1 MRKKFVQTL
10 AARQL
15 EYGSHIRA
23 QDDMD
28 CDKQTEHQQ
37 QQPDGSSE
45 EIIEILDDDQE
56 VELMME
62 RHRKYHPRKYVNL
75 QHPPSKIYYD
85 KIDKI
90 VSPLGDK
97 EDQEDEDERN
107 QLVIEESHPRE
118 LNNNSVSSS
127 SLASSVSGGHDDR
140 TLSPGSAIPRNEE
153 EALLLQE
160 YHYRQLY
167 GYGSHLAL
175 HTVAPGGRP
184 SSRDL
189 QQPHQ
194 KRLKRASQRPSSD
207 LPGSL
212 MGPPTYPHPTHPAV
226 YERTNPYGH
235 RSVPYD
241 RNPVHSHVPYY
252 RRKEERR
259 MSVHSAPRASQ
270 VETNGVFVVPGSR
283 KEERSKRETKSNS
296 AFSPPRD
303 TPQSTSHNS
312 HHTSA
317 GPPSLAAPP
326 VTETSAIVTPHT
338 PPYYQQPQAYHRSSS
353 TGRSKSTETN
363 SYLALE
369 DWYRSGG
376 VPPPHMLTT
385 ADLQSLYY
393 YHYYFNKMAA
403 SSVYHH
409 PYRDHTLPSTATTVG
424 LTQSAIG
431 AMSTVPPMAGTAMV
445 ESTYPPPQYGF
456 AKGPSDQPSLYG
468 TQQPYDYA
476 PYHTV
481 LAKSGFIP
489 TPSGQSQSAIASTVP
504 ASSVSSSPPAEIIRP
519 SVINHTQIST
529 TVPQNVP
536 RTVPINLVHRPTPS
550 QGVTVAT
557 EQTNAYPSNGAT
569 SRGEQEPPQPRILP
583 ARPLPTRPRAAIVE
597 QQEGSKRHA
606 GDSDRASGATTTQ
619 VAVSTAATVANN
631 ASQIVPSVGSSSV
644 PPKPK
649 APPKVEESSAKKT
662 AEANPPVAPS
672 AVSRSEASPPP
683 APASAPVPPPPTQSR
698 PRGRPPGTKNKESAK
713 AVAARASVPGPEP
726 KVIVP
731 PAPVVVR
738 DVPELSP
745 AAISARV
752 ECMKQEI
759 DIFLNRRRTEVITTM
774 RLYSTGRLEYAGLLH
789 EMKRHT
795 IVYRDFLMVA
805 YELMKRARLHGF
817 VRDPPIELDYCWKS
831 PPQEFADYFA
841 QNEQCSMGFVKE
853 NFDFL
858 ALIVDNLLK
867 QYIDPLKYFLLTYVL
882 GLRPK

>member
-23 QDDMD
+23 QEDMD
-28 CDKQTEHQQ
+28 CDKQTEQQ
-37 QQPDGSSE
+37 QHQTDGSSE

-107 QLVIEESHPRE
+107 QLVIEESSPRE
-118 LNNNSVSSS
+118 LNNNSISSS
-127 SLASSVSGGHDDR
+127 SLSSSVSGAHDDR
-140 TLSPGSAIPRNEE
+140 TLSPGNAIPRTEE

-160 YHYRQLY
+160 YHYRRLY

-194 KRLKRASQRPSSD
+194 KRLKRASQKSSSD

-212 MGPPTYPHPTHPAV
+212 MGPPAYPHPSHSAG

-241 RNPVHSHVPYY
+241 RNQSQSHVPYY

-259 MSVHSAPRASQ
+259 MSVHSVPRASQ
-270 VETNGVFVVPGSR
+270 GETNGVFGVSGSR
-283 KEERSKRETKSNS
+283 KEERAKRESKSNS
-296 AFSPPRD
+296 AFSPPLD
-303 TPQSTSHNS
+303 APQSTSHNS
-312 HHTSA
+312 HHASA
-317 GPPSLAAPP
+317 APLSLAVPP

-338 PPYYQQPQAYHRSSS
+338 PPYYQQQQAYHRSSS
-353 TGRSKSTETN
+353 TGRSKSTEAN

-376 VPPPHMLTT
+376 VPPPHMLTA

-424 LTQSAIG
+424 LTPAIG
-431 AMSTVPPMAGTAMV
+431 AMSTVPPMAGTALV
-445 ESTYPPPQYGF
+445 ESTYPPPHYGF
-456 AKGPSDQPSLYG
+456 AKGPSDQPPLYG
-468 TQQPYDYA
+468 SHQPYDYA

-481 LAKSGFIP
+481 LAKSGYMP

-504 ASSVSSSPPAEIIRP
+504 ASSVSSSPPADIIRP
-519 SVINHTQIST
+519 SVINHTHIST

-550 QGVTVAT
+550 QGGMVAA
-557 EQTNAYPSNGAT
+557 EHMNAFQSPAT
-569 SRGEQEPPQPRILP
+569 SRGEQEPQQPKILP
-583 ARPLPTRPRAAIVE
+583 ARPMPTRPRITTVE
-597 QQEGSKRHA
+597 QQEGSKRYA
-606 GDSDRASGATTTQ
+606 GDSERASGVTSQ
-619 VAVSTAATVANN
+619 VVVSTAAVNN

-644 PPKPK
+644 PSKPS
-649 APPKVEESSAKKT
+649 PKVPQKGADSSAKKT
-662 AEANPPVAPS
+662 TVANLPAAPL
-672 AVSRSEASPPP
+672 AISRSEVSPPP
-683 APASAPVPPPPTQSR
+683 PLPPPIQSR
-698 PRGRPPGTKNKESAK
+698 PRGRPPGTKNKDSAK
-713 AVAARASVPGPEP
+713 AIAARASVPGAEP
-726 KVIVP
+726 KVTGP
-731 PAPVVVR
+731 PAPVVASVVR
-738 DVPELSP
+738 DVQELSP

-752 ECMKQEI
+752 ESMKQEI

-774 RLYSTGRLEYAGLLH
+774 RLYSIGHLEYTGLLH

-817 VRDPPIELDYCWKS
+817 VREPPIELDYCWKS